1 MVSLELEE
9 SKINKG
15 RIREN
20 IDFSE
25 TPLGDKTKILLS
37 IQVYA
42 INGWCTFLHQP
53 FFYIVSIGEVKEAWL
68 IILRDI
74 FESLLSFGSMP
85 ESIR

>member
-9 SKINKG
+9 SEINKG
-15 RIREN
+15 RIKEN

-42 INGWCTFLHQP
+42 KRLVYILAPTV
-53 FFYIVSIGEVKEAWL
+53 FYIVSIGEVKEAWL

-74 FESLLSFGSMP
+74 SESLLSFGSMP

>member
-9 SKINKG
+9 SEINKG
-15 RIREN
+15 RIKEN

-53 FFYIVSIGEVKEAWL
+53 FF
-68 IILRDI
+68 IL
-74 FESLLSFGSMP
+74 FLLGKLKKLG
-85 ESIR
+85 